1 MTILTGIIYTFFMTG
16 IAQLAFN
23 KKANGSLVV
32 NDGKTIGSVLIGQR
46 FDSSIYFWTRPS
58 AIGYNPVPSGASNYG
73 PTSDTLKKQVL
84 TRRKN
89 FASMNSLSDTAS
101 IPDEM
106 LFASASGLDP
116 HISPE
121 AALMQVDRVVKAR
134 NYDERQRTVV
144 INLIKT
150 MIIEPQFHLLGDR
163 RINVL
168 ELNIALDKLGI
179 DKPDN
184 K

>member
-1 MTILTGIIYTFFMTG
+1 
-16 IAQLAFN
+16 
-23 KKANGSLVV
+23 
-32 NDGKTIGSVLIGQR
+32 
-46 FDSSIYFWTRPS
+46 
-58 AIGYNPVPSGASNYG
+58 
-73 PTSDTLKKQVL
+73 
-84 TRRKN
+84 
-89 FASMNSLSDTAS
+89 
-101 IPDEM
+101 M